1 MKLRIGAD
9 GDLRLPAE
17 LLERWGV
24 SPGREVE
31 ASVERGRLVLRPGAL
46 SGDPFAEAA
55 KGPDEKGFEKALRRD
70 AEEKERA
77 KEEFDRLLR
86 EKGEVDVDRERE
98 ERDRWR

>member
-46 SGDPFAEAA
+46 SGDPFSEAA
-55 KGPDEKGFEKALRRD
+55 NCPDEKGFEKALRRD
-70 AEEKERA
+70 AEDKERA